1 MIDPYST
8 LGVSKNATDAEIKSA
23 YRRLAKQW
31 HPDAGGDETKF
42 ANVNNAYNLIK
53 DAEHRQNFEKQ
64 KFGPSNFQQ
73 SQSPFGH
80 HFGNFEDIF
89 SQMFGQQ
96 MHRPQQKPQT
106 NIVLNVSVEDVY
118 NGETKNINVSYRN
131 ASKPITVTIPKGI
144 KSGDEVMYQN
154 MSPNGGDL
162 VVKFVINETPDLYTN
177 AHNVIKTLPIG
188 IVEAMV
194 GTEKVITTLDK
205 KQIKLH
211 IKSGTQSGTKL
222 RIPESGLPRKNLPN
236 GDLIIEIK
244 VKIPKLNNNDLDK
257 KLRDVL

>member
-8 LGVSKNATDAEIKSA
+8 LGVGKNATDAEIKSA

-42 ANVNNAYNLIK
+42 ANVSNAYNMIK
-53 DAEHRQNFEKQ
+53 DADSRQNFENEQ
-64 KFGPSNFQQ
+64 FNPSNFQQ
-73 SQSPFGH
+73 SHSPFGH

-89 SQMFGQQ
+89 SQMFGQNMQ
-96 MHRPQQKPQT
+96 RPQQKPQT
-106 NIVLNVSVEDVY
+106 NIVLNVNVQDVFD
-118 NGETKNINVSYRN
+118 GVTKNINVSYRN
-131 ASKPITVTIPKGI
+131 ASKPISVTIPKGL

-162 VVKFVINETPDLYTN
+162 VVKFVINQTPDFYTN
-177 AHNVIKTLPIG
+177 AHNVIKTLTIG
-188 IVEAMV
+188 VVDAMT
-194 GTEKVITTLDK
+194 GTEKTITTLDK
-205 KQIKLH
+205 RQIKLH

-222 RIPESGLPRKNLPN
+222 RIPESGLPRRNLPN